1 MSLTSPKSI
10 TYKSTLSNNK
20 IADLCNSAKI
30 ELESKTGGRSHS
42 SNLERGRQ
50 QTARHVGNVRI
61 HEDNRISQMEIVRP

>member
-42 SNLERGRQ
+42 SNLEGGRQ
-50 QTARHVGNVRI
+50 QTRHVGNVRI